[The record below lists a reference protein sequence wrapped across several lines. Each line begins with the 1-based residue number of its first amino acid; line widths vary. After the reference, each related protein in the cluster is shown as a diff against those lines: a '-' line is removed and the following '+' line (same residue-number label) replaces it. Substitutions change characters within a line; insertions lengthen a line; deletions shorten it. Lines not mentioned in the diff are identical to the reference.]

1 MASHS
6 MSNWSI
12 SFEILWGVLGPK
24 ETKPTKQTKGF
35 PLLGNVFHNRPNI
48 KKGKKRL
55 QCFGNP

>member
-12 SFEILWGVLGPK
+12 SFEILWGVLGLK

-48 KKGKKRL
+48 KKGK
-55 QCFGNP
+55 